1 MSADLI
7 AAAKAGDLT
16 KVKGCLDAGA
26 GGKRNEA
33 LMEAARCGHAK
44 VAALLLERGAN
55 ASYGP
60 KPCGNQRC
68 VATRRCNSTQARRS
82 ATSRRR

>member
-7 AAAKAGDLT
+7 AAAKAGDAK
-16 KVKGCLDAGA
+16 KVQSCLDAGA

-33 LMEAARCGHAK
+33 LMEAARCGHAE

-55 ASYGP
+55 ASYGS
-60 KPCGNQRC
+60 KPCGIQRC
-68 VATRRCNSTQARRS
+68 VGCTAGRRDASMPRRLEEI
-82 ATSRRR
+82 